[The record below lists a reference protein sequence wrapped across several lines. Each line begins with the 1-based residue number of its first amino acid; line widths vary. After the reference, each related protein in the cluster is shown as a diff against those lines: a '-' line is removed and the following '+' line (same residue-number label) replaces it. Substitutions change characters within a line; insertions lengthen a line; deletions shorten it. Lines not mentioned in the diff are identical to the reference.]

1 MRNKEERRKRKLHI
15 HRQLKKHVMEI
26 RRDLN
31 FFMIQQKII
40 NIIWL

>member
-1 MRNKEERRKRKLHI
+1 MTYTQAVE
-15 HRQLKKHVMEI
+15 KHVMEI